1 MNQAW
6 SRHQKA
12 RGQLPASVRAALPIP
27 HFIFISEESWSCKT
41 ALGETV
47 NHTAL
52 MDSLTFENVT
62 CDAPRK
68 GSLAAP
74 GSQGRGW
81 QGEARSWLRA
91 GRAGSRVLP
100 ASGTGRARCLS
111 RVGPAP
117 TQSQRCEPHPPSVPS
132 TWGQASG
139 VPPAFAPC
147 KTCHLHPWQ
156 VSSPGSGFT
165 GLEASEFVK
174 LK

>member
-1 MNQAW
+1 MEEPESTYDMNQAW
-6 SRHQKA
+6 SRRQKA
-12 RGQLPASVRAALPIP
+12 RGQLPASIRAALLIP
-27 HFIFISEESWSCKT
+27 RFIFISKESWSCKT
-41 ALGETV
+41 ALGETI

-62 CDAPRK
+62 CCGFSGERPAGGGPE
-68 GSLAAP
+68 LAEGRQSWEP
-74 GSQGRGW
+74 G
-81 QGEARSWLRA
+81 
-91 GRAGSRVLP
+91 P
-100 ASGTGRARCLS
+100 SGLGNGRARCLS

-117 TQSQRCEPHPPSVPS
+117 TRSWRCEPRPPSVPS
-132 TWGQASG
+132 TWGQAPG

-156 VSSPGSGFT
+156 VSFPGSRFT